1 MAKEYSRTQRVADY
15 LQRELAAL
23 IQHEVRD
30 PRLGMVSVTGVKVS
44 RDMGHARIYFTVLG
58 SDSSEDARESTE
70 VLNKAAGFLRSQLSR
85 DSSMRSVP
93 QLRFYFDSSVGRG
106 RHMEDLIRQ
115 ATDAD
120 RELGLREDEPVVKE
134 PDEHESGKEAG

>member
-1 MAKEYSRTQRVADY
+1 MAKEYARTQRVADY

-30 PRLGMVSVTGVKVS
+30 PRVGMVSITGVDVS
-44 RDMGHARIYFTVLG
+44 RDLGHARVYYTRMG
-58 SDSSEDARESTE
+58 CDSSEDASESTE

-85 DSSMRSVP
+85 DSKMRSVP

-106 RHMEDLIRQ
+106 RDLEDLIRR
-115 ATDAD
+115 AADAD
-120 RELGLREDEPVVKE
+120 RDLGLRGD
-134 PDEHESGKEAG
+134 DGAGD

>member
-30 PRLGMVSVTGVKVS
+30 PRVGMVSITGVNVS
-44 RDMGHARIYFTVLG
+44 GDLGHARVYYTAL
-58 SDSSEDARESTE
+58 ERESSQEAAETTE
-70 VLNKAAGFLRSQLSR
+70 ALNRAAGFLRTQLSK

-93 QLRFYFDSSVGRG
+93 QLRFYFDTSVGQG
-106 RHMEDLIRQ
+106 RHLEDLIRK
-115 ATDAD
+115 AAEAD
-120 RELGLREDEPVVKE
+120 RELGLRDDDPADEQ
-134 PDEHESGKEAG
+134 